1 MSREYD
7 EATGG
12 WDYATLGANVRIGED
27 CFIEQRGSF
36 ERCRSVVDPAVVLG
50 DRVRVYAW
58 TRFNLEPAGR
68 VEVGDDTVLVGA
80 AIMGADSVRIG
91 SRVVVSY
98 AVTIADCDFHPR
110 DAEARRRD
118 AAAIAPGGDPTQVAP
133 LRTRPVVIED
143 DAWIGIG
150 AIVLKGVT
158 IGAGARVEPGAVVT
172 RDVAPGAR
180 VAGNPAAA
188 AEPGP

>member
-1 MSREYD
+1 MSSEYD

-12 WDYATLGANVRIGED
+12 WDYATLPANVRLGAE
-27 CFIEQRGSF
+27 CFVEQRGSF
-36 ERCRSVVDPAVVLG
+36 DRCRSEADPAVVLG

-58 TRFNLEPAGR
+58 TKFNLEPTGR
-68 VEVGDDTVLVGA
+68 VEVGDDSILVGA
-80 AIMGADSVRIG
+80 AIMGADSIRIG
-91 SRVVVSY
+91 ARVVVSY

-110 DAEARRRD
+110 EAEARRRD
-118 AAAIAPGGDPTQVAP
+118 AAAIAPGGDLSQVAP

-143 DAWIGIG
+143 DVWVGIG

-180 VAGNPAAA
+180 VAGNPAAEA
-188 AEPGP
+188 GP